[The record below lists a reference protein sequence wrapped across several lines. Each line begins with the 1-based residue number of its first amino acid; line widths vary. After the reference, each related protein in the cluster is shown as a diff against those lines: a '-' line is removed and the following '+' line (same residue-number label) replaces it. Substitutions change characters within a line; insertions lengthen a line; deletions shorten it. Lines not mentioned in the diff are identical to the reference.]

1 MGCRISLLPLVTGA
15 RNSLRLQDLNYNSRS
30 GRCCQGFCNATDTAL
45 APPITAKLSK
55 PLHVELLDKITGLRT
70 SGGVC
75 ASLRGG
81 QEHRGGSAA
90 LQPGEGKRRS
100 YPLPCKQLLQQG
112 HRVFS
117 WGGARAE
124 VNTDPPSSTEK
135 RTD

>member
-1 MGCRISLLPLVTGA
+1 MGCRISLSPLVTGA

-30 GRCCQGFCNATDTAL
+30 GHCCQGFCNATDTAL
-45 APPITAKLSK
+45 APPITAKLFK

-75 ASLRGG
+75 AASGSLRGG
-81 QEHRGGSAA
+81 QELRGGSAA

-117 WGGARAE
+117 WGGGKGRGQHR
-124 VNTDPPSSTEK
+124 PPQQH
-135 RTD
+135 